1 MSEINALQDNLLEMW
16 CWVGWGKA
24 GLAKIVN
31 LIVCVEFYQQP
42 LPLSGWTVGQGKVI
56 K

>member
-1 MSEINALQDNLLEMW
+1 MLCRTTYW
-16 CWVGWGKA
+16 KCGVGLDGGKA